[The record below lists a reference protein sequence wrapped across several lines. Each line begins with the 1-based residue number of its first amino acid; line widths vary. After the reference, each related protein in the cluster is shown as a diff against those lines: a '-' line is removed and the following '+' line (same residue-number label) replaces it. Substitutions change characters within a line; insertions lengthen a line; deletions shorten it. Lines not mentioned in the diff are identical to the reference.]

1 MRPLQVLAHQGH
13 FNQWSHTRIKHRET
27 NSIILWGIC
36 FFFVRWVKRKKKV
49 KNKKKYTNVFFFC
62 EQKNHLFLEFGPFLK
77 LSQKII

>member
-49 KNKKKYTNVFFFC
+49 KNKKKYTNVFFFVN
-62 EQKNHLFLEFGPFLK
+62 KRITSFLSLGLF
-77 LSQKII
+77 